1 MEINA
6 KEDLNNLF
14 TELEESLKTEM
25 IAGKP
30 IIIGDVILVL
40 ISKVIL
46 GCGMPNGGSGIIHN
60 NKDDSGFGV
69 GARISPNAIVVIRNN
84 QVKTLPVNDKINL
97 DKILKMVPGIVSKVK
112 IENEDKN

>member
-6 KEDLNNLF
+6 KRDLDNLF
-14 TELEESLKTEM
+14 TDFKESIKTEI

-30 IIIGDVILVL
+30 ITIGEVILVP

-46 GCGMPNGGSGIIHN
+46 GCGMPGNTNKIIHN
-60 NKDDSGFGV
+60 NKKKNSGFGV
-69 GARISPNAIVVIRNN
+69 GARISPNAIVVIRDDKVN
-84 QVKTLPVNDKINL
+84 TLPINDKINL

-112 IENEDKN
+112 ANKK